1 MLRDFLSFGTYIIH
15 MLKIFKLSAIIAITG
30 SVAFAQ
36 KSAPENWFNLD
47 AKKNKVP
54 GVSTE
59 RAYTELLTN
68 KKSTTIVVAVIDGG
82 TEVAHEDLKDVI
94 WVNEK
99 EIPGN
104 NIDDD
109 KNGYVDDINGWSFL
123 GGPGGDIVEETLEL
137 TRIVREG
144 KKRFEGV
151 QVDKLNE
158 KDAADFKQYQ
168 ESKKELTKRFNEA
181 QGNVNLYKSL
191 ISTISKMQRYAGNEN
206 PTAAQLA
213 DFTSTDPIEMAL
225 SKKVTELVK
234 KGVKLSELKE
244 QIKGGLEHFEG
255 STKYHLN
262 VDFDPRNKV
271 GDNPNDA
278 TERFYGC
285 NRVSGP
291 KGDHGT
297 HVAGIIAAVR
307 NNNIGMNGVAD
318 NVKIMVLRVV
328 PDGDERDKDI
338 ANAIRYAADNGAK
351 IINMSF
357 GKGFSPQKSVVD
369 EAVAYAVQKGV
380 LLVHAA
386 GNDNN
391 NTDTTSNFPKAIY
404 LNNAVASSWLEVGA
418 SNWKSGKNIPADF
431 SNYGKQTVDVFAP
444 GVDIY
449 SCIPESKYASFN
461 GTSMASPVTAGVAAL
476 VWSYYPQLSAIQ
488 VKDIIMKSVVPV
500 KGKVLI
506 PGTKKKVKMTEL
518 CRTGGIVNA
527 YQAIK
532 LAETITT
539 SGK

>member
-1 MLRDFLSFGTYIIH
+1 
-15 MLKIFKLSAIIAITG
+15 
-30 SVAFAQ
+30 
-36 KSAPENWFNLD
+36 
-47 AKKNKVP
+47 
-54 GVSTE
+54 
-59 RAYTELLTN
+59 
-68 KKSTTIVVAVIDGG
+68 
-82 TEVAHEDLKDVI
+82 
-94 WVNEK
+94 
-99 EIPGN
+99 
-104 NIDDD
+104 
-109 KNGYVDDINGWSFL
+109 
-123 GGPGGDIVEETLEL
+123 
-137 TRIVREG
+137 
-144 KKRFEGV
+144 
-151 QVDKLNE
+151 
-158 KDAADFKQYQ
+158 
-168 ESKKELTKRFNEA
+168 
-181 QGNVNLYKSL
+181 
-191 ISTISKMQRYAGNEN
+191 
-206 PTAAQLA
+206 
-213 DFTSTDPIEMAL
+213 MAL
-225 SKKVTELVK
+225 SKRIVELVK
-234 KGVKLSELKE
+234 KGVKLPDLKE

-262 VDFDPRNKV
+262 IDFDPRNKV

-297 HVAGIIAAVR
+297 HVAGIIAAAR

-357 GKGFSPQKSVVD
+357 GKGFSPQKNVVD
-369 EAVAYAVQKGV
+369 EAVEYAVQKGV

-391 NTDTTSNFPKAIY
+391 NIDTTNNFPRAIY
-404 LNNAVASSWLEVGA
+404 LNNSVASSWLEVGA

-476 VWSYYPQLSAIQ
+476 IWSYYPQLNAVQ

-506 PGTKKKVKMTEL
+506 PGTKKKIKMTEL
-518 CRTGGIVNA
+518 CKTGGIVNA

-532 LAETITT
+532 LAYNITNNGTTI
-539 SGK
+539 SK

>member
-1 MLRDFLSFGTYIIH
+1 

-54 GVSTE
+54 GVSSE

-82 TEVAHEDLKDVI
+82 TEVVHEDLKNII

-109 KNGYVDDINGWSFL
+109 NNGYVDDINGWSFL
-123 GGPGGDIVEETLEL
+123 GGPGGDVVEETLEL
-137 TRIVREG
+137 TRIVRDG
-144 KKRFEGV
+144 NKRFVGIEA
-151 QVDKLNE
+151 DKLNE
-158 KDAADFKQYQ
+158 KDAADFKLYQ
-168 ESKKELTKRFNEA
+168 DTKKELTKRFNEA
-181 QGNVNLYKSL
+181 QGNVNRYKSL
-191 ISTISKMQRYAGNEN
+191 VSTIGKMQRYAGSEN

-213 DFTSTDPIEMAL
+213 DFTSTDPTEMAL
-225 SKKVTELVK
+225 SKRIVELVK
-234 KGVKLSELKE
+234 KGVKLPDLKE

-262 VDFDPRNKV
+262 IDFDPRNKV

-297 HVAGIIAAVR
+297 HVAGIIAAAR

-357 GKGFSPQKSVVD
+357 GKGLSPQKNVVD
-369 EAVAYAVQKGV
+369 EAVEYAVQKGV

-391 NTDTTSNFPKAIY
+391 NIDTTNNFPRAIY
-404 LNNAVASSWLEVGA
+404 LNNSVASSWLEVGA

-476 VWSYYPQLSAIQ
+476 IWSYYPQLNAVQ

-506 PGTKKKVKMTEL
+506 PGTKKKIKMTEL
-518 CRTGGIVNA
+518 CKTGGIVNA

-532 LAETITT
+532 LADNITNNGTTI
-539 SGK
+539 SK